1 MEHVDDIRVVSTLRV
16 TRCGPSSTPLL
27 SGLRAYNGYRRVIG
41 AEEYADSLARAI
53 GLSWC
58 VDEVRDWSMVAAARA
73 GGGAGVE
80 WRSGRWCPDAY
91 GRCRM
96 RQTTGRVIDVV
107 ASASRSDPEAEGSVA
122 QARRCGQLGARP
134 EVCLFLRSVRDVD
147 DG

>member
-27 SGLRAYNGYRRVIG
+27 SGLRVCNGYRRVVD
-41 AEEYADSLARAI
+41 AEYADSSVKATEIA
-53 GLSWC
+53 WC
-58 VDEVRDWSMVAAARA
+58 VDEVRDWCMVAAARA
-73 GGGAGVE
+73 GGSAGVE

-107 ASASRSDPEAEGSVA
+107 ASASRGDPEAEFG
-122 QARRCGQLGARP
+122 
-134 EVCLFLRSVRDVD
+134 
-147 DG
+147 